1 MFEDKILTCRDCG
14 AQFTFTASEQQFYAD
29 KGFQNEPSRCKPCRD
44 KRKAANGVAPRTT
57 RPMFTVNCADCGRET
72 QVPFEPRQGKPVY
85 CRDCY
90 ANHRYNY

>member
-44 KRKAANGVAPRTT
+44 KRKAANGVATRPT

-90 ANHRYNY
+90 SNHRYNF